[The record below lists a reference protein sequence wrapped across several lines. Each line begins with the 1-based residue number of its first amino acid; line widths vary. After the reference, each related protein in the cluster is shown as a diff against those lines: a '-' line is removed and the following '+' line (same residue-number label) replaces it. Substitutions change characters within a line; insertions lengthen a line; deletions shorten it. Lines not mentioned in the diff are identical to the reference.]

1 MLPCIGRDV
10 SAPVDCTCMQTAA
23 AASLQCI
30 VLTLSPA
37 FSSDSVLI
45 GLPASWPYLSL
56 PSACANRP
64 TMDDMLTLDIEPRGI
79 YVAAFFIV
87 YIINHDFT

>member
-23 AASLQCI
+23 AASLHCI

-56 PSACANRP
+56 PSAFANRP
-64 TMDDMLTLDIEPRGI
+64 TMDDMLPLDIEPLGI
-79 YVAAFFIV
+79 YVAAFFNV
-87 YIINHDFT
+87 Y